1 MEATLAM
8 ASLGRFNPDGPH
20 LKMTKNMKNYP
31 IYGHFN
37 PENIPRIL
45 PYEWFEKEA
54 ETENLVWAILPGKRI
69 VWVLR
74 EACEGNIVASQS

>member
-20 LKMTKNMKNYP
+20 LKMTVKKYENYP

-37 PENIPRIL
+37 PENIPGNL
-45 PYEWFEKEA
+45 SYEWFEKKEGRR
-54 ETENLVWAILPGKRI
+54 N
-69 VWVLR
+69 VL
-74 EACEGNIVASQS
+74 GNATWQKNRVGFA